1 MLLSLKN
8 RERALLILFIK
19 TKQTEVNKETE
30 IITETIPSLAT
41 QVKMLWGNCS
51 EDNQVRSTSLVLLE
65 PELNDATLQC
75 KILREY
81 QEGGHWMKT

>member
-51 EDNQVRSTSLVLLE
+51 EDNQVKPTSLGLLE
-65 PELNDATLQC
+65 PVLNDAT
-75 KILREY
+75 
-81 QEGGHWMKT
+81 

>member
-41 QVKMLWGNCS
+41 QVKML
-51 EDNQVRSTSLVLLE
+51 
-65 PELNDATLQC
+65 
-75 KILREY
+75 
-81 QEGGHWMKT
+81 